1 MLLLTGATGLVGSAL
16 LRRLVAEGEQV
27 RCLVRDPRRLGA
39 QRVRVQIA
47 LGDLTDPPSFR
58 NAMRGVRTVVHLA
71 ASIRDQPQG
80 SIEELNGIATWRM
93 VQAAE
98 RAGVERFVFFSALDA
113 STHHRARFF
122 RAKALAEQAVEA
134 AALQS
139 IVFAPSIVYAP
150 GDPWL
155 TLLERMALLPVMP
168 VSGRGRALYQPIWAE
183 DVADCVVTV
192 LRGRPAGEQT
202 LANGAVAHSDGGV
215 SEDRGGSV
223 RDRGGI
229 GDRGGSVG
237 GGFSGGVSGGG
248 EASPGSAY
256 ERRGAER
263 RRRSRYELAGPE
275 TLSHND
281 LVRLVLR
288 SLHRRRALVHV
299 PTPIVSRTLRV
310 LERISGPSVFATWD
324 EAELMEVPMLST
336 RGTADVEALGVKPQ
350 RMPAVLGIG

>member
-71 ASIRDQPQG
+71 ASIRDQRQG

-122 RAKALAEQAVEA
+122 RAKALAEQAVGEA
-134 AALQS
+134 ALES

-155 TLLERMALLPVMP
+155 TLLERLAWMPVMP

-183 DVADCVVTV
+183 DVADCVIAV
-192 LRGRPAGEQT
+192 LQGRRGALGGSAGRGDASRDDAPGNGAGGARLGGGAGLGGGVPVAGAVPLASAGE
-202 LANGAVAHSDGGV
+202 
-215 SEDRGGSV
+215 
-223 RDRGGI
+223 
-229 GDRGGSVG
+229 
-237 GGFSGGVSGGG
+237 
-248 EASPGSAY
+248 
-256 ERRGAER
+256 RRAGAER
-263 RRRSRYELAGPE
+263 RLRSRYELAGPE

-281 LVRLVLR
+281 LVRIVLR
-288 SLHRRRALVHV
+288 SLGRRRPLVHV
-299 PTPIVSRTLRV
+299 PTPIVSRALRL
-310 LERISGPSVFATWD
+310 LERASGPNAFATWD
-324 EAELMEVPMLST
+324 EAELMEVPMVCA
-336 RGTADVEALGVKPQ
+336 RGAADVEELGVTPA
-350 RMPAVLGIG
+350 RMPAVLGVGG

>member
-71 ASIRDQPQG
+71 ASIRDQSRG

-183 DVADCVVTV
+183 DVAECVLTV
-192 LRGRPAGEQT
+192 LRGRPAGERT
-202 LANGAVAHSDGGV
+202 LANGTAGGGV
-215 SEDRGGSV
+215 EVRG
-223 RDRGGI
+223 D
-229 GDRGGSVG
+229 
-237 GGFSGGVSGGG
+237 G
-248 EASPGSAY
+248 ESAGTDG
-256 ERRGAER
+256 ERRGGER
-263 RRRSRYELAGPE
+263 RQRSRYELAGPE

-281 LVRLVLR
+281 LVRIVLR

-299 PTPIVSRTLRV
+299 PTPVVSRALRL
-310 LERISGPSVFATWD
+310 LERISGPSAFATWD

-350 RMPAVLGIG
+350 RMPAVLGVG